1 MGTVIDLERTI
12 FFMFHF
18 FLKVDPTIL
27 SSGRLTLIK
36 SLINTNETN
45 FRLQEIFF
53 RNRLLLCA
61 TIATMSCRNNLSWLT
76 LSQRCGTVKNE
87 SCGDVGLRRCD
98 NLGERRCQDVAI
110 TLL

>member
-27 SSGRLTLIK
+27 SSGRLILVK
-36 SLINTNETN
+36 SLISTNETN

-61 TIATMSCRNNLSWLT
+61 TIATMSCRNNLYAKLYS
-76 LSQRCGTVKNE
+76 S
-87 SCGDVGLRRCD
+87 
-98 NLGERRCQDVAI
+98 
-110 TLL
+110 